1 MGELPTTWEEWI
13 ANFEGWQDRVG
24 FNRDWLGDFDLSI
37 LFDWDRAGDVIE
49 YGDYEGRAKW
59 ERALQVPQQS
69 MRDALITM
77 ITVQGDTEFAS
88 VEQQ

>member
-24 FNRDWLGDFDLSI
+24 FNRDCSRFRFT

-59 ERALQVPQQS
+59 KEHYKFLNN
-69 MRDALITM
+69 L
-77 ITVQGDTEFAS
+77 
-88 VEQQ
+88 